1 MKCLGQQFALNEA
14 SFLLVRLLQNYD
26 GFELAL
32 DAQPAGSL
40 PPAEWK
46 NAKEGRAAKE
56 KVWFA
61 NALTLYIKVRIY
73 HFFLRP
79 DCVLIRCSSSS
90 GRSLGSAA

>member
-40 PPAEWK
+40 PPADWK
-46 NAKEGRAAKE
+46 NVKEGRASKE

-61 NALTLYIKVRIY
+61 NALTLYIKV
-73 HFFLRP
+73 HFYYPFLVLR
-79 DCVLIRCSSSS
+79 CVLTYFSSIL